1 MTRIALIAAVTA
13 LGCAQTTHDAIQ
25 APLGRPANW
34 PMLEAT
40 LDEPGPIEMQ
50 KVVAASWEV
59 ELGGMLNLDHPKAE
73 AAGLE
78 NEPEPIE
85 IYFYALR
92 HPARGTFLVDTGVAR
107 SIAQRSDDM
116 PIGWLVQSVMNV
128 DALEVH
134 VDTKTWLEEND
145 VAPTGVLLTHL
156 HLDHILG
163 LTDIP
168 KSTPIYVG
176 PGEPDDRR
184 FLHLFARSTTDENLE
199 GFGPLEEL
207 RVTREA
213 GAPFAAVDI
222 LGDGSLYGL
231 HVPGHTRG
239 SMAYLARTTEGPQLL
254 TGDGCHTA
262 WGWHHGVEPGTFNT
276 DGEQSAQS
284 LAALRSFAKA
294 HPEVTVHLGH
304 QPLTGVSK
312 NMTSVAQR

>member
-1 MTRIALIAAVTA
+1 MTRFALIAALAA
-13 LGCAQTTHDAIQ
+13 LGCAQTTHPGVQ
-25 APLGRPANW
+25 ARLGQPVNW
-34 PMLEAT
+34 PALEAT
-40 LDEPGPIEMQ
+40 LGEPGTIEMQ

-73 AAGLE
+73 AAGLQ

-92 HPARGTFLVDTGVAR
+92 HPTRGTFLVDSGVAR
-107 SIAQRSDDM
+107 SIAQGSEDM
-116 PIGWLVQSVMNV
+116 PIGWLVRSVMDT
-128 DALEVH
+128 DALKVH
-134 VDTKTWLEEND
+134 VDTKTWLDAND
-145 VAPTGVLLTHL
+145 IRPAGVLLTHL

-176 PGEPDDRR
+176 PGEPADSR

-199 GFGPLEEL
+199 GFGPLNEL
-207 RVTREA
+207 QVTREA

-262 WGWHHGVEPGTFNT
+262 WGWHHDVEPGTFNT
-276 DGEQSAQS
+276 DGEQSARS
-284 LAALRSFAKA
+284 LSALRGFAKA

-304 QPLTGVSK
+304 QPLAGVTKS
-312 NMTSVAQR
+312 MAPVARR